1 VKINLP
7 RVCGKIAERKQGRLL
22 LKKVGSLK
30 FPSEKRESHKNH
42 EELLHKALKVRIK
55 FWKFIRQRMRSDQRI
70 QNKIRWQFFDL
81 VYFSL
86 FFSNL
91 QIITGLCAGSNGA
104 RS

>member
-1 VKINLP
+1 LELLGSEKEWREDQFTACLRENC
-7 RVCGKIAERKQGRLL
+7 REQAGRLL

-70 QNKIRWQFFDL
+70 QNKIRWSFFNPL
-81 VYFSL
+81 AIF
-86 FFSNL
+86 
-91 QIITGLCAGSNGA
+91 
-104 RS
+104 